1 MAGAGDVRREQ
12 IEVALER
19 VLRLIAN
26 AAQAAICGN
35 LVEGSP
41 VHNSLIMQ
49 FTLRFSLLFLVC
61 LMMLPAQQ
69 SQLGWSSY
77 LRGGRSDTAVKVLV
91 EPNSGDIWIGGH
103 SAGDYEAYGP
113 NEPFQL
119 TNAGRTDIFLLK
131 LRVNPDG
138 SATPI
143 FFTWLGGAD
152 VEELADMKFDEAGRI
167 VLTGITNSLNFP
179 MAGAPFQNTLGG
191 DFDVFVSIVDP
202 NAGGPASLVY
212 STYYGGSGREIARAV
227 AVGADRRI
235 AVVGN
240 TTAEEIPNVRN
251 GAQPFPRGN
260 TDAFVIFFVQDS
272 TAAPYATYLG
282 GEGNDTAS
290 SVVIDRNNWIWLV
303 GSTGSADFP
312 LAGNSVQ
319 TESSGFFDAF
329 LAAFDPARPGL
340 DAFVYGSY
348 LGGSGSDEGRA
359 LALDQEGRIW
369 ITGITFSR
377 DLPVTERAAQRE
389 FGGGTDA
396 FVMRLDPALTGR
408 EAILYSTYV
417 GGTGFEFV
425 YDIQVEGS
433 RRAVIGGYSMQGQ
446 LPVTSTAVRRT
457 PSSPFA
463 DGMVAVIDAGNIGV
477 EGLEYLT
484 YVGGSATDVV
494 TAVDFDAFDKRSLVL
509 VGYTNSGDLTTTDG
523 SVRQNAAPAPN
534 AFGAKIIR

>member
-1 MAGAGDVRREQ
+1 
-12 IEVALER
+12 
-19 VLRLIAN
+19 
-26 AAQAAICGN
+26 
-35 LVEGSP
+35 
-41 VHNSLIMQ
+41 MQ
-49 FTLRFSLLFLVC
+49 VTLRFSLLLFLC

-103 SAGDYEAYGP
+103 SAGAYEAYGP

-119 TNAGRTDIFLLK
+119 TNAGRTDVFVLK

-143 FFTWLGGAD
+143 FFTWLGGTD
-152 VEELADMKFDEAGRI
+152 IEELADMKFDEFGRI
-167 VLTGITNSLNFP
+167 VVTGITNSINFP
-179 MAGAPFQNTLGG
+179 MAGSPFQNTLGG
-191 DFDVFVSIVDP
+191 DFDVFVSIIDP
-202 NAGGPASLVY
+202 NAGGAASLVY
-212 STYYGGSGREIARAV
+212 STYYGGAEREIARAV
-227 AVGADRRI
+227 AVGANRRI

-251 GAQPFPRGN
+251 GAQPFRRGN
-260 TDAFVIFFVQDS
+260 TDVFMISFTQDS

-290 SVVIDRNNWIWLV
+290 GVVIDRNNWVWLV

-312 LAGNSVQ
+312 LDGNSVQ

-340 DAFVYGSY
+340 SAFVYGSY

-359 LALDQEGRIW
+359 LALDSEGKIW
-369 ITGITFSR
+369 VTGVTFSR
-377 DLPVTERAAQRE
+377 DLPVTERAAQRV

-396 FVMRLDPALTGR
+396 FLMRVDPGLRGRDAL
-408 EAILYSTYV
+408 LYSTYI

-425 YDIQVEGS
+425 YDVKVDGA
-433 RRAVIGGYSMQGQ
+433 RRAVVGGYSMQGQ
-446 LPVTSTAVRRT
+446 LPVTATALRRT
-457 PSSPFA
+457 PTSPFA
-463 DGMVAVIDAGNIGV
+463 DGMVAVIDTGNIGI

-484 YVGGSATDVV
+484 YVGGTATDVV
-494 TAVDFDAFDKRSLVL
+494 NAVDFDAFDKRSLVL
-509 VGYTNSGDLTTTDG
+509 VGYTNSADMMTTDG
-523 SVRQNAAPAPN
+523 SVRQNAPPAPN
-534 AFGAKIIR
+534 AFGAKIVR